1 MNRPLVYWG
10 VAALAVAV
18 VIGVVVFF
26 QLPSPNTPP
35 SQAQSTPASPAPEAQ
50 NGDAA
55 ASSATPR
62 TSTPAAPQTATA
74 APTVNLGPIAPEFD
88 IVRVDD
94 NGNVVIAGRASPDCT
109 VTVRDGDT
117 IVGTATTDRRGDWV
131 VVPDDALQPGDREL
145 RLFAKCGDGEPV
157 ESERVVVLGVPEPQ
171 QGIGTLAVAVAR
183 DGSAPTKVL
192 QTPGGVQP
200 VADGAPSDVA
210 VAAVDYDNSGDLA
223 LSGTAPPGS
232 TVQIYVDNELIGR
245 TTADENGHWTL
256 TPDRKVDPGSYSM
269 RIDQVK
275 PDGTVVARS
284 QIPFVRGE
292 PLEDLPP
299 GSLVIIQPGDYL
311 WRIARQRY
319 GAGPQY
325 TLIYEANRAQIRDPD
340 LIFPGQIFIV
350 PTVN

>member
-26 QLPSPNTPP
+26 QLPSPDTLP
-35 SQAQSTPASPAPEAQ
+35 SQAQSTPATPAPEPQ

-55 ASSATPR
+55 ASTSSPQ
-62 TSTPAAPQTATA
+62 TSTQTATA
-74 APTVNLGPIAPEFD
+74 EPTPNLGPIAPEFD

-117 IVGTATTDRRGDWV
+117 IVGSATTDRRGDWV
-131 VVPDDALQPGDREL
+131 VVPDDALKPGDREL
-145 RLFAKCGDGEPV
+145 SLFAKCGDGEPV
-157 ESERVVVLGVPEPQ
+157 ESERVVVLGVPEPK

-183 DGSAPTKVL
+183 NGSAPTKVL
-192 QTPGGVQP
+192 QTPGGVQQ
-200 VADGAPSDVA
+200 VADGSPPDVA
-210 VAAVDYDNSGDLA
+210 VAAVDYDNAGDLA

-245 TTADENGHWTL
+245 TKADENGRWTL
-256 TPDRKVDPGSYSM
+256 TPDRKVDPGSYSL

-292 PLEDLPP
+292 PLADLPP
-299 GSLVIIQPGDYL
+299 GTLVIIQPGDYL

-319 GAGPQY
+319 GAGLQY

-340 LIFPGQIFIV
+340 LIFPGQIFMV